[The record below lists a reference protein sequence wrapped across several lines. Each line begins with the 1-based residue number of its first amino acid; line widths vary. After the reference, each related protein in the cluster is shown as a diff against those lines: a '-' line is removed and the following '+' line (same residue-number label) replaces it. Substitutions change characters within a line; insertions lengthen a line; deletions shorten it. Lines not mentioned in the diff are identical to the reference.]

1 MADAG
6 VKGGLPRDHAQAFA
20 AQAVLGAAKMVL
32 ESGQHPGQLKDA
44 VCSPGGTTIYGIE
57 ALEKSGLRAAIMS
70 AVDASTQR
78 SEEMTK
84 IYK

>member
-6 VKGGLPRDHAQAFA
+6 VKGGMTREHAQTFA
-20 AQAVLGAAKMVL
+20 AQAVMGAAKMVL

-44 VCSPGGTTIYGIE
+44 VCSPSGTTIYGIE
-57 ALEKSGLRAAIMS
+57 ALEKAGLRAAIMS

-84 IYK
+84 MYK